1 MKKWGFTLLPV
12 LVLLLLLT
20 GCGQQAVEEVEP
32 DPVPVR
38 MEKVVTG
45 SVSETVSFSG
55 EVTAGS
61 EVQVVPKTA
70 GRIARVAAQVGLEVK
85 KGDLL
90 VELEAQEL
98 AVALKQAE
106 ATVEMA
112 RANLRNAET
121 GGLGAQLRAGV
132 QQAEANFNNAESTL
146 HRMEM
151 LYQEGAIAL
160 QQLEGVR
167 LQHQVARSQYELARQ
182 QMDLFEQG
190 KGQVEILQAQL
201 KQAEAGAEMARLTYG
216 NARITAPVDGVVAM
230 VSAEVG
236 NMASPAMPVVALVNM
251 EGVMVEAKLTEQTVG
266 LVKPGMIVRV
276 EVPSLGDEDISGEVK
291 EVAPSPLAGTKSYT
305 VKVLISGGTQWKP
318 GMFARLKLAVATSE
332 DTVLVP
338 LTALLEREGQYFA
351 FTIKDGKAV
360 RREVTLGLQDGRFA
374 EILSG
379 FTAGEMVVAVGQQF
393 LSEGTPVLAEE
404 GDSL

>member
-1 MKKWGFTLLPV
+1 MRKWVFRLLTV
-12 LVLLLLLT
+12 FLLLLLLA
-20 GCGQQAVEEVEP
+20 GCGQQAAEEIES

-45 SVSETVSFSG
+45 SISETVSFSG

-132 QQAEANFNNAESTL
+132 QQAEANFNNAEATL
-146 HRMEM
+146 RRMEM

-167 LQHQVARSQYELARQ
+167 LQHQVARSQYELARE

-216 NARITAPVDGVVAM
+216 NARITAPVNGMVAM

-236 NMASPAMPVVALVNM
+236 NMASPAMPVVTLVNM
-251 EGVMVEAKLTEQTVG
+251 EGVMVEARLTEQTVG
-266 LVKPGMIVRV
+266 LVKTGMMVQV
-276 EVPSLGDEDISGEVK
+276 EVPALGEDISGEVK

-305 VKVLISGGTQWKP
+305 VRVQISGGPELKP
-318 GMFARLKLAVATSE
+318 GMFARLKLAVATSR
-332 DTVLVP
+332 DAVLVP

-351 FTIKDGKAV
+351 FTVKDGKAV